1 VEEEKLM
8 GVCQA
13 LRQALQSGEPVVA
26 PLCYDPLTSKL
37 VERLGF
43 PAAYLGGGALG
54 FVLNVTEAML
64 TLTEL
69 VAVLRQITLKTTT
82 PIIVDGTTGFGEPL
96 HVMRTVHEVERCGG
110 AGIEIEDQLV
120 PKRAH
125 HHKGIEHL
133 IPTEAMVDK
142 VRAAVEA
149 REDPDFLIIARTNAI
164 RQVSLAEAV
173 KRGNA
178 YAEAGADMIMAFP
191 RTPEEARQLP
201 KEIRKPVVYMLSAVG
216 ERPPFTPQELY
227 AMGYPLIIESQAGLM
242 IAYGAIRKAYLELKE
257 KARIS
262 GDPAEIKAIRDEIN
276 EVVDLPRYWALEAR
290 TVEKNRAE

>member
-1 VEEEKLM
+1 M

-13 LRQALQSGEPVVA
+13 LRQALRGGGPVVA

-37 VERLGF
+37 VEHLGF

-54 FVLNVTEAML
+54 FVLNVTEAMM

-69 VAVLRQITLKTTT
+69 VTVLRQITMKTTL

-96 HVMRTVHEVERCGG
+96 HVMRSVHEVERCGG

-133 IPTEAMVDK
+133 IPSEAMVDK

-149 REDPDFLIIARTNAI
+149 REDPDFLIIARTNAV
-164 RQVSLAEAV
+164 RQVSFAEAV
-173 KRGNA
+173 RRGNA
-178 YAEAGADMIMAFP
+178 YAEAGADMIMALP

-201 KEIRKPVVYMLSAVG
+201 KEVHKPVVFMLSTAG
-216 ERPPFTPQELY
+216 DRPALTPQELSTL
-227 AMGYPLIIESQAGLM
+227 GYPLIIEPQAGLTV
-242 IAYGAIRKAYLELKE
+242 AYGAMRKAYLELKE
-257 KARIS
+257 MGRMP
-262 GDPAEIKAIRDEIN
+262 GDPAEIKMLRDEIN
-276 EVVDLPRYWALEAR
+276 ELVDLPKYWELASR
-290 TVEKNRAE
+290 TVEK